1 VDAEAEQSIQEKY
14 QLLSAVFNERERRL
28 WAAVE
33 AGQLGRGG
41 ISTVARATGLSRTT
55 IHQGL
60 SELAEGRS
68 GDGLKR
74 DRVRT
79 LGGGRKA
86 VTEKDPQLLASLERL
101 VEPTTRGD
109 PESALRWT
117 CKSTRQLAEAL
128 ERAGHAVGRQKVSEL
143 LAALGYS
150 LQGNRKTREGSD
162 HADRDAQFAH
172 INAQVSAYQ
181 GRSQPV
187 ISVDTKKK
195 ELIGDFKNSGREW
208 RPKGKPEQVRA
219 HDFMDR
225 DLGKVNPYGVYDQ
238 TANVGWVSVGT
249 DHDTAAFAVESIRR
263 WWAKMGS
270 ACYPDATELLIT
282 ADGGGSNGY
291 RVRLW
296 KVALQALANE
306 TDLTVRVCHFPPGT
320 SKWNKIEH
328 RMFSFISLNWRGK
341 PLVSH
346 EVVVNLIGNTR
357 TATGLSIQAEL
368 DTTKYPKGVKVSD
381 EDLRKL
387 NLTRDEFHGEWNYS
401 IAPNCS
407 S

>member
-1 VDAEAEQSIQEKY
+1 
-14 QLLSAVFNERERRL
+14 
-28 WAAVE
+28 VE
-33 AGQLGRGG
+33 AQQLGRGG
-41 ISTVARATGLSRTT
+41 ISTVAEATGLSRTT
-55 IHQGL
+55 IYQGL
-60 SELAEGRS
+60 HELEEGQF
-68 GDGLKR
+68 GAGLKR
-74 DRVRT
+74 ARVRAE
-79 LGGGRKA
+79 GGGRKA
-86 VTEKDPQLLASLERL
+86 LTQKDPQLLARLERL

-117 CKSTRQLAEAL
+117 CKSTRQLADAL
-128 ERAGHAVGRQKVSEL
+128 GRAGHPIGRQKVSEL

-150 LQGNRKTREGSD
+150 LQGNRKTREGSA
-162 HADRDAQFAH
+162 HVDRDAQFEH
-172 INAQVSAYQ
+172 INDQVGAYQ
-181 GRSQPV
+181 RRSQPV

-208 RPKGKPEQVRA
+208 RPKGNPEEVRT

-249 DHDTAAFAVESIRR
+249 DHDTAEFAVESIRR
-263 WWAKMGS
+263 WWSKMGA
-270 ACYPDATELLIT
+270 ACYPQATELLIT
-282 ADGGGSNGY
+282 ADCGGSNGY

-296 KVALQALANE
+296 KLALQALANE
-306 TDLTVRVCHFPPGT
+306 TALTVRVCHFPPGT

-368 DTTKYPKGVKVSD
+368 DTSKYPKGVKVTD
-381 EDLRKL
+381 EDLRKI

-407 S
+407 T

>member
-1 VDAEAEQSIQEKY
+1 MDAGTRQSLKEKY
-14 QLLSAVFNERERRL
+14 RLLGAIFNERERRL

-33 AGQLGRGG
+33 AQQLGRGG
-41 ISTVARATGLSRTT
+41 ISTVAEATGLSRTT
-55 IHQGL
+55 IYQGL
-60 SELAEGRS
+60 NELGEGRS
-68 GDGLKR
+68 GAGMKQ
-74 DRVRT
+74 DRVRAE
-79 LGGGRKA
+79 GGGRKA
-86 VTEKDPQLLASLERL
+86 LTQKDPQLLASLERL

-128 ERAGHAVGRQKVSEL
+128 GRAGHPVGRQKVSEL

-162 HADRDAQFAH
+162 HVDRDAQFEH
-172 INAQVSAYQ
+172 INDQVGAYQ
-181 GRSQPV
+181 RRSQPV

-208 RPKGKPEQVRA
+208 RPKGNPEEVRT

-249 DHDTAAFAVESIRR
+249 DHDTAEFAVESIRR
-263 WWAKMGS
+263 WWSKMGAS
-270 ACYPDATELLIT
+270 CYPHATELLIT
-282 ADGGGSNGY
+282 ADCGGSNGY

-306 TDLTVRVCHFPPGT
+306 TALTVRVCHFPPGT

-357 TATGLSIQAEL
+357 TAAGLSIQAEL
-368 DTTKYPKGVKVSD
+368 DTSKYPKGVKVTD
-381 EDLRKL
+381 EDLRKI

-401 IAPNCS
+401 IAPHCAG
-407 S
+407 